1 MRARLRHKGVGQVN
15 WDDVRVFLA
24 VARTESLSGAGR
36 TLKMDPATVGRRIA
50 RLEQELSVALFAK
63 SPQGYDLTR
72 DGARLLAHAEE
83 AEKAMTLGA
92 ADLESG
98 GDTLSG
104 VIRVGAPDGCAN
116 YVLPGVLAR
125 IAALHPDLKV
135 QVVALPRVISLSK
148 READLVISVSAP
160 QTGRL
165 LVQKITDYHLSLA
178 AMQGYLQQENDIKTL
193 EDVKNHKIVG
203 YVPDLIFDK
212 ELDYLDSIGGAAV
225 DFSSNTV
232 SVQLNMIKAGL
243 GIGVIHDFC
252 LPHVPQM
259 TRILPDEFRL
269 KRSFYLIR
277 HADDR
282 KVERLTRFADL
293 LASEVR
299 AVVEALEGDA

>member
-1 MRARLRHKGVGQVN
+1 MN
-15 WDDVRVFLA
+15 WDDIRVFLA

-36 TLKMDPATVGRRIA
+36 TLKMDPATVGRRVA
-50 RLEQELSVALFAK
+50 RLEQGLGVTLFAK
-63 SPQGYDLTR
+63 TPQGYDLSR

-92 ADLESG
+92 ADLEG
-98 GDTLSG
+98 DGDTLSG
-104 VIRVGAPDGCAN
+104 VIRLGAPDGCAN
-116 YVLPGVLAR
+116 FVLPKVLAR
-125 IAALHPDLKV
+125 IAAVHPDLQV
-135 QVVALPRVISLSK
+135 QVVALPRVISMSK

-160 QTGRL
+160 QTGRM

-178 AMQGYLQQENDIKTL
+178 AMNWYLRDHDKVETL
-193 EDVKNHKIVG
+193 GDVKNHKVVG

-212 ELDYLDSIGGAAV
+212 ELDYLDSIGGGAV

-252 LPHVPQM
+252 LPHVPELN
-259 TRILPDEFRL
+259 RILQDQFRL

-293 LASEVR
+293 LVAEMKS
-299 AVVEALEGDA
+299 VVETLEGRA

>member
-1 MRARLRHKGVGQVN
+1 MKTYKRGEQMN
-15 WDDVRVFLA
+15 WDDMRVFLA

-36 TLKMDPATVGRRIA
+36 ALKMDPATVGRRVA
-50 RLEQELSVALFAK
+50 RLEQGLSVALFAK

-72 DGARLLAHAEE
+72 DGARLLAHAED

-116 YVLPGVLAR
+116 YVLPKVLAR
-125 IAALHPDLKV
+125 IAAVHPDLQV

-178 AMQGYLQQENDIKTL
+178 AMRWYLRQEGEIETL
-193 EDVKNHKIVG
+193 ADVTKHKIVG

-212 ELDYLDSIGGAAV
+212 ELDYLDSIGGANV

-243 GIGVIHDFC
+243 GVGVVHDFC
-252 LPHVPQM
+252 LPHVQRM
-259 TRILPDEFRL
+259 VRILPDEFRL

-282 KVERLTRFADL
+282 KVERLSRFADL
-293 LASEVR
+293 LVSEMKTI
-299 AVVEALEGDA
+299 VEELEGDA

>member
-1 MRARLRHKGVGQVN
+1 MN
-15 WDDVRVFLA
+15 WDDIRVFLA

-36 TLKMDPATVGRRIA
+36 VLQMDPATVGRRVA
-50 RLEQELSVALFAK
+50 RLEQGLSVALFAK

-83 AEKAMTLGA
+83 AEKAMTL
-92 ADLESG
+92 
-98 GDTLSG
+98 
-104 VIRVGAPDGCAN
+104 
-116 YVLPGVLAR
+116 
-125 IAALHPDLKV
+125 LHPDLNV

-178 AMQGYLQQENDIKTL
+178 AMRWYLRQEGEVETL
-193 EDVKNHKIVG
+193 EDVKKHKIVG

-212 ELDYLDSIGGAAV
+212 ELDYLDSIGGADV

-243 GIGVIHDFC
+243 GIGVVHDFC
-252 LPHVPQM
+252 LPHVPRM
-259 TRILPDEFRL
+259 VRILPNEFRL
-269 KRSFYLIR
+269 KRSF
-277 HADDR
+277 
-282 KVERLTRFADL
+282 
-293 LASEVR
+293 
-299 AVVEALEGDA
+299 

>member
-1 MRARLRHKGVGQVN
+1 MN
-15 WDDVRVFLA
+15 WDDMRVFLA

-36 TLKMDPATVGRRIA
+36 VLKMDPATVGRRVA
-50 RLEQELSVALFAK
+50 RLEQGMSVTLFAK

-72 DGARLLAHAEE
+72 DGARLLTHAED

-92 ADLESG
+92 ADLEG
-98 GDTLSG
+98 KGDTLNG
-104 VIRVGAPDGCAN
+104 VIRLGAPDGCAN
-116 YVLPGVLAR
+116 YVLPKVLAR
-125 IAALHPDLKV
+125 IAVQHPDLQV

-178 AMQGYLQQENDIKTL
+178 AMRWYLQQKGEVKTL
-193 EDVKNHKIVG
+193 GDVKNHKIVG

-212 ELDYLDSIGGAAV
+212 ELDYLDSVGGATA

-243 GIGVIHDFC
+243 GIGVVHDFC
-252 LPHVPQM
+252 LPHVERM
-259 TRILPDEFRL
+259 VRILPDDFRL
-269 KRSFYLIR
+269 KRAFYLIR

-293 LASEVR
+293 LVSEMKI
-299 AVVEALEGDA
+299 VVEALEGDA

>member
-1 MRARLRHKGVGQVN
+1 MN
-15 WDDVRVFLA
+15 WDDIRVFLA

-36 TLKMDPATVGRRIA
+36 ALKMDPATVGRRVA
-50 RLEQELSVALFAK
+50 RLEQGMSVTLFAK

-72 DGARLLAHAEE
+72 DGARLLVHAED

-92 ADLESG
+92 ADLEGG

-104 VIRVGAPDGCAN
+104 VIRLGAPDGCAN
-116 YVLPGVLAR
+116 YVLPKVLAR
-125 IAALHPDLKV
+125 IAVQHPDLQV

-178 AMQGYLQQENDIKTL
+178 AMRWYLRQEGEVKILD
-193 EDVKNHKIVG
+193 DVKKHKIVG

-212 ELDYLDSIGGAAV
+212 ELDYLDTIGGATA

-243 GIGVIHDFC
+243 GIGVVHDFC
-252 LPHVPQM
+252 VPHVARM
-259 TRILPDEFRL
+259 VRILPDDFRL
-269 KRSFYLIR
+269 KRAFYLIR
-277 HADDR
+277 HADDS

-293 LASEVR
+293 LVTEMKAIVDE
-299 AVVEALEGDA
+299 LEGEA

>member
-1 MRARLRHKGVGQVN
+1 MN
-15 WDDVRVFLA
+15 WDDMRVFLA

-36 TLKMDPATVGRRIA
+36 VLKMDPATVGRRVA
-50 RLEQELSVALFAK
+50 RLEQGMSVTLFAK

-72 DGARLLAHAEE
+72 DGARLLTHAED

-92 ADLESG
+92 ADLEG
-98 GDTLSG
+98 KGDTLNG
-104 VIRVGAPDGCAN
+104 VIRLGAPDGCAN
-116 YVLPGVLAR
+116 YVLPKVLAR
-125 IAALHPDLKV
+125 IAVQHPDLQV

-178 AMQGYLQQENDIKTL
+178 AMRWYLQQEGEVKTL
-193 EDVKNHKIVG
+193 GDVKNHKIVG

-212 ELDYLDSIGGAAV
+212 ELDYLDSVGGATA

-243 GIGVIHDFC
+243 GIGVVHDFC
-252 LPHVPQM
+252 LPHVERM
-259 TRILPDEFRL
+259 VRILPDDFRL
-269 KRSFYLIR
+269 KRAFYLIR

-293 LASEVR
+293 LVSEMKI
-299 AVVEALEGDA
+299 VVEALEGDA

>member
-1 MRARLRHKGVGQVN
+1 MN
-15 WDDVRVFLA
+15 WDDIRVFLA

-36 TLKMDPATVGRRIA
+36 VLKMDPATVGRRVA
-50 RLEQELSVALFAK
+50 RLEQGMSVTLFAK

-72 DGARLLAHAEE
+72 DGARLWTHAQD

-92 ADLESG
+92 ADLEG
-98 GDTLSG
+98 KGDTLNG
-104 VIRVGAPDGCAN
+104 VIRLGAPDGCAN
-116 YVLPGVLAR
+116 FVLPKVLAR
-125 IAALHPDLKV
+125 IAVQHPDLQV

-178 AMQGYLQQENDIKTL
+178 AMRWYLQQEGEVKTL
-193 EDVKNHKIVG
+193 EDVKKHKIVG

-212 ELDYLDSIGGAAV
+212 ELDYLDSVGGATA

-232 SVQLNMIKAGL
+232 SVQVNMIKAGL
-243 GIGVIHDFC
+243 GIGVVHDFC
-252 LPHVPQM
+252 LPHVQGM
-259 TRILPDEFRL
+259 ARILPDDFRL
-269 KRSFYLIR
+269 KRTFYLIR

-293 LASEVR
+293 LVSEMKI
-299 AVVEALEGDA
+299 VVEEFEGDA